1 MAQCNRMI
9 TQRGA
14 RVSRKTTS
22 SNVIAFRRKSA
33 RSSRNRPLQADFRR
47 KRSTRGDDLKVLLL
61 AVLLFLGVFG
71 TGLLYLRSSWRTSEG
86 SIATTSTASFSCEV
100 ADITDG
106 DTFRCVDGTR
116 VRLSGVAARES
127 DGTCRPGHPC
137 PTASAEAATA
147 ALNNLAS
154 GQVLACRAVGETYGR
169 VAAFCRRD
177 DGLDLSCAMMQTG
190 TVKKWWR
197 YWGLHS
203 C

>member
-1 MAQCNRMI
+1 M
-9 TQRGA
+9 
-14 RVSRKTTS
+14 SRKATS
-22 SNVIAFRRKSA
+22 SNIIAFKRRGA
-33 RSSRNRPLQADFRR
+33 RSSRDRLPKASFRR
-47 KRSTRGDDLKVLLL
+47 NRSTKRIDSQVLLL

-71 TGLLYLRSSWRTSEG
+71 TGWLYLQSAWRSSEG
-86 SIATTSTASFSCEV
+86 SVETASTAGFSCEV
-100 ADITDG
+100 AQITDG

-137 PTASAEAATA
+137 PVASAEAATA
-147 ALNNLAS
+147 ALHNLAS
-154 GQVLACRAVGETYGR
+154 GQVLMCRAVGETYGR
-169 VAAFCRRD
+169 RAAFCRRK